1 MLTVLLKIS
10 LFGYA
15 GVTSWLV
22 TRGISFILSS
32 RSSSSSPKRVTPS
45 NWVRYGS
52 LSLLL
57 EETGNPES
65 GKDSWS
71 VQTSLNG

>member
-1 MLTVLLKIS
+1 MLTFLLKIS

-15 GVTSWLV
+15 EVTSRLV
-22 TRGISFILSS
+22 TRVISFKLSS
-32 RSSSSSPKRVTPS
+32 RSSSSSFKRVTPS
-45 NWVRYGS
+45 NWVTYGS
-52 LSLLL
+52 LFLLI
-57 EETGNPES
+57 EETGDPES